1 MLEYT
6 HIRTYPSLERGRLDR
21 EGGERAG
28 SGEVER
34 EKKRVGRDKEEDI
47 LGKMNKK

>member
-6 HIRTYPSLERGRLDR
+6 HIGIHPSLERGRLDR
-21 EGGERAG
+21 EGGERVG
-28 SGEVER
+28 STEVER
-34 EKKRVGRDKEEDI
+34 EKKRVWRDKEEDI